1 MVLWEEKSHLAEKK
15 ADTKPQQTGG
25 HARPRERKSL
35 NYVLEGVQWLE
46 QFEAILPILKDLDA
60 PISPSTPHS
69 HPCQASYFTSPPGP
83 YSNGDL
89 IIVSLQQYLPLNPV
103 AALAGTEAALLTSSG
118 SGPHFCSPSR
128 QMKNMSFFFFLP
140 PCYVFLGCSPDT
152 ERGELDSPD
161 WCPFPVLRKAE
172 WVGGP
177 SWGGSCLPSLY
188 TPRRLMLT

>member
-128 QMKNMSFFFFLP
+128 QMKNMSFFFFFCL
-140 PCYVFLGCSPDT
+140 LAMS
-152 ERGELDSPD
+152 
-161 WCPFPVLRKAE
+161 
-172 WVGGP
+172 
-177 SWGGSCLPSLY
+177 SWGAVQTQKEGNWTHRTGVLFLSLG
-188 TPRRLMLT
+188 RQSG